1 MSKKNSFQ
9 LLFLLL
15 SLVFFAC
22 KHRQKT
28 TTNKP
33 STVLNNI
40 ELTKSDITALVK
52 KYPDENLILIKTP
65 MGEMVARLFNETPAH
80 RDNFIRLVE
89 RKFYDSLLFHRVIS
103 DFMIQGGDPDS
114 KKAKTGQ
121 KLGDGDIGYTVPA
134 EFNNTLFHKKGMLC
148 AAREGDDINPMK
160 ASSACQF
167 YIVQGKKFT
176 DESMKTVE
184 YRVNRDMRTK
194 LKNDLLEVDKNRY
207 LKEEEDRFKKE
218 GKKDSLALT
227 QKKIDAL
234 ISPYYE
240 ETAHY
245 VFSETQRETY
255 KTLGGTPHLDG
266 SYTVYGEIVWGLSV
280 IDKIATSQTDPNDRP
295 IQDIRMSVSILKK
308 H

>member
-89 RKFYDSLLFHRVIS
+89 HKFYDSLLFHRVIS

-184 YRVNRDMRTK
+184 YRVNRDIRTK

-207 LKEEEDRFKKE
+207 LKEEENRFKNE

-240 ETAHY
+240 KTAHY
-245 VFSETQRETY
+245 VFSERQRETY

-266 SYTVYGEIVWGLSV
+266 SYTVYGEIVWGLPV
-280 IDKIATSQTDPNDRP
+280 IDKIATSQTDSNDRP
-295 IQDIRMSVSILKK
+295 MQDIRMSVSILKK